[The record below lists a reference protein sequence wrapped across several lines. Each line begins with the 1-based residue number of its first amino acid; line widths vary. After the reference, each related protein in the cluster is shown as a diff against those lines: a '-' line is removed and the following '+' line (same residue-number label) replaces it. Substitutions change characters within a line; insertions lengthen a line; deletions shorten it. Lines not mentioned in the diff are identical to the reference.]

1 MPAVLIVDDNI
12 PVLDLLEK
20 VLALASYDVFK
31 ACDGKQALD
40 ILRGKTIDAVLTDI
54 AMPGMDGAELL
65 RAIRENNLSVPVI
78 AMSGDYDAYAAVEAG
93 FDAFICKPFKIS
105 SVLDIV
111 ADTLK
116 KRRKVLIVDD
126 VLEMR
131 GIVCLVVEQL
141 GFRGIEA
148 QNGAEALEI
157 LERQGADLIISD
169 CSMPLIDGRDL
180 LIEVKNRFPDLR
192 VVVVSANFKP
202 EDAEVLKPFGFLGKP
217 YRLND
222 LKEIIL
228 KAMSQDAKAE

>member
-1 MPAVLIVDDNI
+1 
-12 PVLDLLEK
+12 
-20 VLALASYDVFK
+20 
-31 ACDGKQALD
+31 
-40 ILRGKTIDAVLTDI
+40 
-54 AMPGMDGAELL
+54 
-65 RAIRENNLSVPVI
+65 
-78 AMSGDYDAYAAVEAG
+78 MSGDYDAYAAVEAG